1 MKKFMF
7 IMIAAMS
14 LSFAAC
20 TSKQTANVDVECAA
34 VCVDD
39 VVSDADSML
48 VEADTVAVDTVVT
61 E

>member
-1 MKKFMF
+1 MF

-14 LSFAAC
+14 LSLAAC
-20 TSKQTANVDVECAA
+20 TSKQNANVEVECAA

-39 VVSDADSML
+39 LASDAGSML
-48 VEADTVAVDTVVT
+48 IEADTVAVDTMVT